1 MSSTQA
7 QHGSPAQ
14 GSDAR
19 KWIPLS
25 AVTEAGAYVVRGTGD
40 LIRVTPTGL
49 TADDDQAVEQQRE
62 NRVEVTMISRD
73 PFIRITQARLAA
85 ANLDIEINF

>member
-1 MSSTQA
+1 MSSAQTQ
-7 QHGSPAQ
+7 HRSPTPGAE
-14 GSDAR
+14 AR
-19 KWIPLS
+19 KWTPLS
-25 AVTEAGAYVVRGTGD
+25 DVTEAGAYVVRGTGD
-40 LIRVTPTGL
+40 LIRVTPSGL

-85 ANLDIEINF
+85 ANLDLEINF